1 VAAVALMDALKIPGD
16 LRAVILDMDGVVID
30 GMPYHQRAWKE
41 AFATAG
47 IEVTDTD
54 IYLKEGMDQME
65 TVVQISREKGVSLS
79 NQDMNKVIALK
90 NRILNSIFK
99 IRLIPGSTKF
109 VSRLKRLGFRLALVT
124 GTEKNVVE
132 RVLREEAALKGIFNV
147 VVTAETVKR
156 KKPDPEP
163 YLKAVELLEIEK
175 GHCLVIENSPAG
187 IASAKRAGLTC
198 LALTTSLPEN
208 YLREADCIFHS
219 LEEVLKL
226 FNQEV

>member
-1 VAAVALMDALKIPGD
+1 MNAFKMPED
-16 LRAVILDMDGVVID
+16 LDAVILDMDGVVID

-41 AFATAG
+41 AFATVG

-54 IYLKEGMDQME
+54 IFLKEGMDQVE
-65 TVVQISREKGVSLS
+65 TVVLLSGEKGVSLNS
-79 NQDMNKVIALK
+79 QEMNKVINLK

-99 IRLIPGSTKF
+99 TRLIPGSTEF
-109 VSRLKRLGFRLALVT
+109 LSRLKGLGFRLALVT
-124 GTEKNVVE
+124 GTEPDVVE
-132 RVLREEAALKGIFNV
+132 RVLSEEPALKGIFDV

-163 YLKAVELLEIEK
+163 YLKAVELLGTAK
-175 GHCLVIENSPAG
+175 GRCLVIENSPAG

-208 YLREADCIFHS
+208 YLKEADCIFRS
-219 LEEVLKL
+219 LEDVLRL
-226 FNQEV
+226 FD